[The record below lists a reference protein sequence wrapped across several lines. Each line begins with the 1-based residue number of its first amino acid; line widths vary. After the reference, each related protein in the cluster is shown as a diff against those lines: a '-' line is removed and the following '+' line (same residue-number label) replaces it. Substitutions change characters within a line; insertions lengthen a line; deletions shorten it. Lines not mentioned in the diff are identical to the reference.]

1 MRIVHTSDW
10 HAGRLWKTRDRLDEL
25 EATLDHLGGYVTS
38 EKVDLLLMTGDVFDH
53 GAPSADAERVV
64 FDFFK
69 RVGLA
74 KVQTVVI
81 AGNHDSPRRMAAWGA
96 LTQLV
101 NVFVIERARSPRDG
115 GVLELHTHAGERAVV
130 AALPF
135 ADVGD
140 LVSALEL
147 ADESASR
154 AAYAQRLSEMFS
166 ALAGRF
172 HHEAVNLMLAHT
184 HIEGAVLAH
193 SERQVHVGEQ
203 WAGTAQSLPDKAHYV
218 ALGHIHKPQPVKAPC
233 PARYAGSPMQLDFG
247 EIGDEK
253 SFVVIEAEPRVM
265 AKVQTLPYRGAKPLL
280 DLRLSLEE
288 LERDAAK
295 LRDAGWLR
303 LTIPLAAP
311 RLGLSTEVRRHV
323 PNAVEIKIDLPK
335 AEEAS
340 LAVDREKL
348 TERERFEAY
357 LLEANGAVNRELVDA
372 FEKLRLELSAAER
385 DEASS

>member
-1 MRIVHTSDW
+1 M
-10 HAGRLWKTRDRLDEL
+10 WKTRDRLNEL
-25 EATLDHLGGYVTS
+25 AATLDYLGGYITG
-38 EKVDLLLMTGDVFDH
+38 EKIDLLLMTGDVFDH

-81 AGNHDSPRRMAAWGA
+81 AGNHDSPRRMAAWGS

-101 NVFVIERARSPRDG
+101 NVFVVERARSAKDG
-115 GVLELHTHAGERAVV
+115 GVLELQTQAGERAVV

-135 ADVGD
+135 ADVGE

-147 ADESASR
+147 ADESVSR
-154 AAYAQRLSEMFS
+154 AAYAQRLAEMFS
-166 ALAGRF
+166 ALAGSF
-172 HHEAVNLMLAHT
+172 HHDAVNLMLAHT
-184 HIEGAVLAH
+184 HIDGAVLAH

-218 ALGHIHKPQPVKAPC
+218 ALGHIHKPQVVKAPC

-247 EIGDEK
+247 EVGDEK

-265 AKVQTLPYRGAKPLL
+265 AKVEAVPYRGAKQLL
-280 DLRLSLEE
+280 DVRCSLEE
-288 LERDAAK
+288 LERDAEK
-295 LRDAGWLR
+295 LREAGWLR

-311 RLGLSTEVRRHV
+311 RLGLSAEVRKHV
-323 PNAVEIKIDLPK
+323 PNAVEIKIDVPK
-335 AEEAS
+335 TQDAGPS
-340 LAVDREKL
+340 VDREKL

-357 LLEANGAVNRELVDA
+357 LLEANGAVNRDLVDA
-372 FEKLRLELSAAER
+372 FEKLRLELSDAAR
-385 DEASS
+385 DGASP